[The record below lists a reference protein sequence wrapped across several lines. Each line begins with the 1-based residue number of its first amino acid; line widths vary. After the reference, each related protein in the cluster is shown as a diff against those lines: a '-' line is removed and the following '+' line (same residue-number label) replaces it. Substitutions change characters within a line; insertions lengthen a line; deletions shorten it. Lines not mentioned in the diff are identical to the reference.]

1 MNTTIPVSQSSPS
14 FRNTTTIVGPP
25 SPSQSLMNTTIPIP
39 KQPSPRI
46 PASTNARTVI
56 RNLNPIAATAP
67 VNNIL
72 SNGGQNT
79 GFPSIKVVKPNSSLP
94 LKPTAEIMNQEFEVR
109 DFQGII
115 ANASLENELLKIGY
129 APISKIVIR
138 TDDGDKRTQYIKA
151 INKMGQTV
159 FILIDVNGYTTARA
173 ADLTLIQAHNAS
185 IVPYSLKT
193 GAYNCEG
200 KDVCGVAFECGS
212 DAVCVL
218 ARAPDDLTPK
228 EANFVFLEKQTPP
241 VAALETEG
249 TITTYPVIRLSEIRA
264 NPNLVLQNTDIV
276 TRRLR
281 NSGYSALLQE
291 LAVTQQSLNKLNES
305 FIRFDRIREDVAGKL
320 NTTLTQLEQWNNV
333 YMQNPPTTDDGKD
346 KYRALQYNLTLR
358 NDNIA
363 VLLRIMKKVADL
375 HRGIN
380 SITKEIND
388 ISDFAEKEFVNV
400 DRAVTD

>member
-1 MNTTIPVSQSSPS
+1 
-14 FRNTTTIVGPP
+14 
-25 SPSQSLMNTTIPIP
+25 
-39 KQPSPRI
+39 
-46 PASTNARTVI
+46 
-56 RNLNPIAATAP
+56 
-67 VNNIL
+67 
-72 SNGGQNT
+72 
-79 GFPSIKVVKPNSSLP
+79 
-94 LKPTAEIMNQEFEVR
+94 
-109 DFQGII
+109 
-115 ANASLENELLKIGY
+115 
-129 APISKIVIR
+129 
-138 TDDGDKRTQYIKA
+138 
-151 INKMGQTV
+151 MGQTV

-193 GAYNCEG
+193 GAYNCAG